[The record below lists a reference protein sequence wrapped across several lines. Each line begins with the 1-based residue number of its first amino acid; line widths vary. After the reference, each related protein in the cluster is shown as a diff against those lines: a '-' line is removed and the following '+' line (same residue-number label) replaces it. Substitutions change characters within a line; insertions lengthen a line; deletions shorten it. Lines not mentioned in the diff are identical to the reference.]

1 VSAGCISVFRTLE
14 DTKCY
19 AGENATEEVL
29 STLVYEGSM
38 RLPSLAT
45 LPSRQV
51 CNFSTSLIM
60 GDVADNGR
68 LFHFLGFLICL
79 QSQESTTRSMELEE
93 LSVDTPKD
101 TDPDPGLSQEL
112 MLSFKNSSPELPL
125 PEMVIDSSSD
135 SKTGDETKN
144 S

>member
-1 VSAGCISVFRTLE
+1 
-14 DTKCY
+14 
-19 AGENATEEVL
+19 
-29 STLVYEGSM
+29 
-38 RLPSLAT
+38 
-45 LPSRQV
+45 
-51 CNFSTSLIM
+51 
-60 GDVADNGR
+60 
-68 LFHFLGFLICL
+68 
-79 QSQESTTRSMELEE
+79 MELEE

-112 MLSFKNSSPELPL
+112 MLSFKNSFPELPL

>member
-1 VSAGCISVFRTLE
+1 
-14 DTKCY
+14 
-19 AGENATEEVL
+19 
-29 STLVYEGSM
+29 
-38 RLPSLAT
+38 
-45 LPSRQV
+45 
-51 CNFSTSLIM
+51 
-60 GDVADNGR
+60 
-68 LFHFLGFLICL
+68 
-79 QSQESTTRSMELEE
+79 MELEE

-112 MLSFKNSSPELPL
+112 MPSFKNSSPELPL